1 MSEHTPLW
9 SEERLGTRF
18 KEILQ
23 HDILNR
29 PLGTMRSDGQ
39 LHVQLMREVRDDYEA
54 KLTELATLR
63 ARNEELEARIVVGE
77 SQLASCIAERDE
89 LWTGYCAA
97 QTRAAELGAQLA
109 AAWEPVPDDVRE
121 AMNLLLISV
130 EYFAEHGDFYKYGH
144 MSQPSSIVRQW
155 FDALPPA

>member
-9 SEERLGTRF
+9 DNERIINATNNASNVWEARHLYDAMV
-18 KEILQ
+18 K
-23 HDILNR
+23 
-29 PLGTMRSDGQ
+29 
-39 LHVQLMREVRDDYEA
+39 VRDDYQA
-54 KLTELATLR
+54 ELATLR
-63 ARNEELEARIVVGE
+63 ARIEEATDANTSCARYIAGQMERIEELE
-77 SQLASCIAERDE
+77 
-89 LWTGYCAA
+89 
-97 QTRAAELGAQLA
+97 AQLA

-144 MSQPSSIVRQW
+144 MTQPASIVRQW

>member
-9 SEERLGTRF
+9 SEERIA
-18 KEILQ
+18 KEFGSRNMFDKYSYSYQCLFVI
-23 HDILNR
+23 
-29 PLGTMRSDGQ
+29 
-39 LHVQLMREVRDDYEA
+39 RDSYEQ
-54 KLTELATLR
+54 ELATLR
-63 ARNEELEARIVVGE
+63 ARIEEATDANTSCARYIAGQMERIAELE
-77 SQLASCIAERDE
+77 
-89 LWTGYCAA
+89 
-97 QTRAAELGAQLA
+97 AQLA
-109 AAWEPVPDDVRE
+109 AAWVPVPDDVRE

>member
-9 SEERLGTRF
+9 DNERIINFTNNASNVWEARHLYDAMV
-18 KEILQ
+18 K
-23 HDILNR
+23 
-29 PLGTMRSDGQ
+29 
-39 LHVQLMREVRDDYEA
+39 VRDDYQA
-54 KLTELATLR
+54 ELATLQAVHASAIGWWEKLVQER
-63 ARNEELEARIVVGE
+63 DARIAELE
-77 SQLASCIAERDE
+77 
-89 LWTGYCAA
+89 
-97 QTRAAELGAQLA
+97 AQLA
-109 AAWEPVPDDVRE
+109 AAWEPLPDDVRE

>member
-9 SEERLGTRF
+9 DNERIINFTNNASNVWEARHLYDAMV
-18 KEILQ
+18 K
-23 HDILNR
+23 
-29 PLGTMRSDGQ
+29 
-39 LHVQLMREVRDDYEA
+39 VRDDYQA
-54 KLTELATLR
+54 ELATLR
-63 ARNEELEARIVVGE
+63 ARIEELE
-77 SQLASCIAERDE
+77 
-89 LWTGYCAA
+89 
-97 QTRAAELGAQLA
+97 AQLA
-109 AAWEPVPDDVRE
+109 AAWVPVPDDVRE

>member
-9 SEERLGTRF
+9 DNERIINFTNNASNVWEARHLYDAMV
-18 KEILQ
+18 K
-23 HDILNR
+23 
-29 PLGTMRSDGQ
+29 
-39 LHVQLMREVRDDYEA
+39 VRDDYQA
-54 KLTELATLR
+54 ELATLR
-63 ARNEELEARIVVGE
+63 ARIEEATDANTSCARYIAGQMERIAELE
-77 SQLASCIAERDE
+77 
-89 LWTGYCAA
+89 
-97 QTRAAELGAQLA
+97 AQLA
-109 AAWEPVPDDVRE
+109 AAWVPVPDDVRE